1 MSHPIPPH
9 AACLIERGK
18 LLADEMASAA
28 RYGLPIPTTVSLNG
42 YDNLEGAAFSF
53 DTIDEFD
60 AWAEYAAA
68 NVRECDHD
76 DRHWHHGIG
85 DLNGLAVSF
94 SFAAQPVAA
103 VAS

>member
-1 MSHPIPPH
+1 MSHPIPPN
-9 AACLIERGK
+9 AACLIARGK
-18 LLADEMASAA
+18 QLADEMASAA
-28 RYGLPIPTTVSLNG
+28 RYGLPIPTTVSLNS

-60 AWAEYAAA
+60 AWAEYAEAA
-68 NVRECDHD
+68 VNEYDRD

-94 SFAAQPVAA
+94 SFATAPIAA